1 MRVVFLGTP
10 GFAATVLGALTQ
22 KYEVVAA
29 VCQPDR
35 EKDRKGRLIPCA
47 VKTLAESLGIPVFQ
61 FEKIRRDGVEVLR
74 GLAPD
79 LMVTAAY
86 GQILSQEIL
95 DIPRYGTLNVHGS
108 ILPAY
113 RGSAPIQRAIAD
125 GLTQTGVTIM
135 RTDAGMDTGD
145 ILSKVAVAI
154 DDNDYVDDVYEKL
167 AAAGSEL
174 LMNTIDGYVDGEI
187 KPVPQDGATAT
198 NAPPIK
204 KEEYT
209 IDFSRS
215 AKDVR
220 NRIRGFGYGV
230 CTLDENALK
239 VYRLDLGEGN
249 GKPGEVLRAD
259 KTGITVACGEG
270 AVRFTEVQASGK
282 KRMRA
287 ADFLNGVKVP
297 VGTILR

>member
-10 GFAATVLGALTQ
+10 GFAATVLGALAK

-61 FEKIRRDGVEVLR
+61 FEKIRRDGVETLR
-74 GLAPD
+74 GLVPD

-95 DIPRYGTLNVHGS
+95 DIPRCGTLNVHGS
-108 ILPAY
+108 LLPAY

-125 GLTQTGVTIM
+125 GLTKTGVTIM

-154 DDNDYVDDVYEKL
+154 GDNDYVDDVYEKL
-167 AAAGSEL
+167 AADGSEL
-174 LMNTIDGYVDGEI
+174 LMNTIDGYVNGEI
-187 KPVPQDGATAT
+187 KPVPQDGAIAT

-204 KEEYT
+204 KEEYFM
-209 IDFSRS
+209 DFSRS

-230 CTLDENALK
+230 CILDENLLK

-249 GKPGEVLRAD
+249 GKPGEVLKAD